1 MVVSRVVATQR
12 RALLSSAA
20 LRRTV
25 MGCSEF
31 RSSHT
36 TSTSARPDIPTL
48 SEFVSSFTT
57 RQIEE
62 PVVTNTTEV
71 HTSITTTIPIAAAA
85 PGHRRFKR
93 SELPLPVL
101 FDSPHAALSR
111 KQLPKRTGTIAFK
124 RGMMSIFDENGVRI
138 PVTILQ
144 IDRVEV
150 TYVKTLDK
158 HGYFAV
164 QVGAGAR
171 QAKNVTKPMLGHFS
185 KAGVAP
191 KKTVAE
197 FRVRDESGLL
207 PITQE
212 ITAEH
217 FKEGQFVDIWARSK
231 GKGFSGVMKRHGF
244 SGLPASHGVSVSH
257 RSAGS
262 TGQSQ
267 DPGRVLKGKK
277 MAGRM
282 GGDYVTVQNSKVVKI
297 YPEYGLVLV
306 KGPVPG
312 PKYAAV
318 SIQDALKKPD
328 VE

>member
-1 MVVSRVVATQR
+1 MVVGRVMAAQWS
-12 RALLSSAA
+12 ALLSSTMLACS
-20 LRRTV
+20 RRIF
-25 MGCSEF
+25 S
-31 RSSHT
+31 
-36 TSTSARPDIPTL
+36 TSTSTHRELPPLA
-48 SEFVSSFTT
+48 EFVSSFTT
-57 RQIEE
+57 HHVEE
-62 PVVTNTTEV
+62 PVTTIPTEL
-71 HTSITTTIPIAAAA
+71 HTDISNTIPIAPASES
-85 PGHRRFKR
+85 GHRRLKR
-93 SELPLPVL
+93 AELPLPVL

-111 KQLPKRTGTIAFK
+111 KQLPKRTGTVAFK
-124 RGMMSIFDENGVRI
+124 RGMMSVFDENGARI
-138 PVTILQ
+138 PVTILH
-144 IDRVEV
+144 IDRAEV
-150 TYVKTLDK
+150 TYVKTVEK

-171 QAKNVTKPMLGHFS
+171 HPKNISRPMLGHFS

-191 KKTVAE
+191 KKLVQE
-197 FRVRDESGLL
+197 FRIRDESGLL
-207 PITQE
+207 PVAHE

-318 SIQDALKKPD
+318 AIQDALKKPD
-328 VE
+328 MQ

>member
-1 MVVSRVVATQR
+1 MVVSRVMSTQR
-12 RALLSSAA
+12 GALLSSA
-20 LRRTV
+20 LFISSRRI
-25 MGCSEF
+25 F
-31 RSSHT
+31 
-36 TSTSARPDIPTL
+36 STSASSRRDLPPL

-57 RQIEE
+57 HHIEE
-62 PVVTNTTEV
+62 PVTTIPTAAHTN
-71 HTSITTTIPIAAAA
+71 ITTTIPIAPADS
-85 PGHRRFKR
+85 GHRRLRR

-101 FDSPHAALSR
+101 FDSPQAALSR

-124 RGMMSIFDENGVRI
+124 RGMMSVFDENGVRI

-144 IDRVEV
+144 IDRTQV
-150 TYVKTLDK
+150 TYIKTIDQ

-164 QVGAGAR
+164 QLGAGAR
-171 QAKNVTKPMLGHFS
+171 HAKNVTKPMLGHFS

-191 KKTVAE
+191 KRIVAE

-207 PITQE
+207 PISHE
-212 ITAEH
+212 ITAQH

-282 GGDYVTVQNSKVVKI
+282 GGDNVTVQNSKVVKI
-297 YPEYGLVLV
+297 YPEFGLVLV

>member
-1 MVVSRVVATQR
+1 MVVSRVMATQR
-12 RALLSSAA
+12 RTLLSSTVVACS
-20 LRRTV
+20 RRIF
-25 MGCSEF
+25 S
-31 RSSHT
+31 
-36 TSTSARPDIPTL
+36 TSTSSRRELPPLA
-48 SEFVSSFTT
+48 EFVSSFTT
-57 RQIEE
+57 HHVAE
-62 PVVTNTTEV
+62 PVMTMPTDL
-71 HTSITTTIPIAAAA
+71 HTDISTTIPIAPAD
-85 PGHRRFKR
+85 PEHRRLKR
-93 SELPLPVL
+93 AELPLPVL
-101 FDSPHAALSR
+101 FDSRQAALTR
-111 KQLPKRTGTIAFK
+111 KQLPRRTGAIAFK
-124 RGMMSIFDENGVRI
+124 RGMMSIFDEKGARI
-138 PVTILQ
+138 PVTILH
-144 IDRVEV
+144 IDRAQV
-150 TYVKTLDK
+150 TYVKTIEK
-158 HGYFAV
+158 HGYCAV

-171 QAKNVTKPMLGHFS
+171 HPKNITRPMLGHFS

-191 KKTVAE
+191 KKLVQE

-207 PITQE
+207 PIAHE

-217 FKEGQFVDIWARSK
+217 FKEGQFVDIWAPSK

-297 YPEYGLVLV
+297 YPEFGLVLV

-318 SIQDALKKPD
+318 SIQDAVKKPD
-328 VE
+328 IE